1 MALTGEQIAAIKTKV
16 EDLWD
21 ILDGLDRADMESVST
36 ALDATKS
43 ALAGSGTDTSE
54 GNEFI
59 LIMLGEKV

>member
-1 MALTGEQIAAIKTKV
+1 MALTGEQIAAIKAKV
-16 EDLWD
+16 DNLWD

-54 GNEFI
+54 GNEFL
-59 LIMLGEKV
+59 LIIKGDKV